1 MHGPGKSKRVLAWLI
16 TRVREENESLPIELK
31 LCYYFVWYGV
41 YVTHTANIPYT
52 RTRLRCA
59 MLSVTCCWSAVGAP
73 RVRTAS
79 GQTSLRGLAL
89 VRPAAGTALRL
100 PSTNLLPSS
109 ACSRSARR
117 SSRLRKK
124 SATLCIAA
132 DAGVQPAA
140 GPPPVRSRA
149 LLVLAASIFLTV
161 LFLAYLVV
169 AGLAAQAAV
178 AAFVRSELFV
188 AAVLAAFVAGFVP
201 CVVWVTEKSAAE
213 TAQRAADVAAQVQ
226 RDAAQTAQRAADVAA
241 QVQRDAA
248 LQKAL
253 TQLAAST
260 DVSTRR
266 LSSTLTGLE
275 SVRNLAAPSAP
286 ASLCSWSAAR
296 LGKWFAD
303 SEQWKQYGPVF
314 ARHDGWAA
322 SALTQELQLIELGV
336 LEEHAGALLV
346 DLRSIR

>member
-1 MHGPGKSKRVLAWLI
+1 MR
-16 TRVREENESLPIELK
+16 
-31 LCYYFVWYGV
+31 
-41 YVTHTANIPYT
+41 
-52 RTRLRCA
+52 
-59 MLSVTCCWSAVGAP
+59 AP

-117 SSRLRKK
+117 SSRLRKE

-188 AAVLAAFVAGFVP
+188 AAVLAAFVAGSVP

-226 RDAAQTAQRAADVAA
+226 RDAAQ
-241 QVQRDAA
+241 VQRDAA

-260 DVSTRR
+260 GVSTRR

-275 SVRNLAAPSAP
+275 SVRNLAAPSSP

-314 ARHDGWAA
+314 ARHDGWAV